1 MEIGGQSRGM
11 ALIKL
16 SRGEREWGGKK
27 DAEKQ
32 KEEDKD
38 KMKNL

>member
-1 MEIGGQSRGM
+1 M

-16 SRGEREWGGKK
+16 SWGEMEWGGKK